1 VTSLIDPNYFKL
13 MEKYF
18 PIITYQTEE
27 IVTYRSHIPRVG
39 LILLEGKIEI
49 IKTKSS
55 FIVEINHGVGLKE
68 LWLKTPSKYKI
79 KVFPGT
85 KVISVDLTTLKLL
98 IQNETLDIDLL
109 QIA

>member
-1 VTSLIDPNYFKL
+1 MTSLIDPNYFKL
-13 MEKYF
+13 MEKHF
-18 PIITYQTEE
+18 PVITYQREE

-55 FIVEINHGVGLKE
+55 FIVEKNHSIGLKE
-68 LWLKTPSKYKI
+68 LWLKSPSKYKI

-85 KVISVDLTTLKLL
+85 KVLSVDLTTLKLL
-98 IQNETLDIDLL
+98 IENETLDCESLK
-109 QIA
+109 IA